1 MCNKFIHVVGQ
12 TSLLLCS
19 NFNYVCNLYLKYD
32 SKNMYKKI
40 CQKKNYEFVSVSR
53 AVTVEILH
61 GTKRGL
67 HGLKGSMTVTDS
79 FCTIE
84 NSK

>member
-19 NFNYVCNLYLKYD
+19 NFNYVCNFYLKYD
-32 SKNMYKKI
+32 SKNLSKKI
-40 CQKKNYEFVSVSR
+40 YEFVSVSR

-67 HGLKGSMTVTDS
+67 HGLKSSMTVTDS
-79 FCTIE
+79 FRTIE

>member
-1 MCNKFIHVVGQ
+1 M
-12 TSLLLCS
+12 TA
-19 NFNYVCNLYLKYD
+19 
-32 SKNMYKKI
+32 KI
-40 CQKKNYEFVSVSR
+40 CTKKFVKKKLRIVSVSR